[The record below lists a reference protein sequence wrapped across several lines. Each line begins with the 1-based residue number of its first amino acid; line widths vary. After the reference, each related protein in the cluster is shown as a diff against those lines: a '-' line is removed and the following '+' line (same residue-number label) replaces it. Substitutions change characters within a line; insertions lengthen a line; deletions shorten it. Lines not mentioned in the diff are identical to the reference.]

1 MILLLTVLSN
11 SEPTNVVLHNA
22 VTGELIKTMSL
33 KAKKVPLKEVLLAM
47 GTSFSGNKLYLHHL
61 YCKTWALSYL
71 SLLGCEVISYKNNS
85 QLPSPANNLQAVLM
99 GLSKLSPEKFEDAVK
114 TLNDAT
120 STLIKK

>member
-61 YCKTWALSYL
+61 YCKT
-71 SLLGCEVISYKNNS
+71 
-85 QLPSPANNLQAVLM
+85 
-99 GLSKLSPEKFEDAVK
+99 
-114 TLNDAT
+114 
-120 STLIKK
+120 